1 MTFTTI
7 YDIQRDIKDTFN
19 RVAVPKDRIQCDV
32 LLMRDIEKEIIDF
45 IDQEY
50 NTKKYF
56 LCGPKRTITLDTSIR
71 DDLKL
76 VFEDSEEL
84 LQEYFKRW
92 NIDSE
97 GFDILNYLNPEYFG
111 SKEPDPRK
119 PLTVG
124 MLVESAKA
132 GRWLYS

>member
-1 MTFTTI
+1 
-7 YDIQRDIKDTFN
+7 
-19 RVAVPKDRIQCDV
+19 
-32 LLMRDIEKEIIDF
+32 
-45 IDQEY
+45 
-50 NTKKYF
+50 
-56 LCGPKRTITLDTSIR
+56 KRTITLDTSIR

-92 NIDSE
+92 NIDPE

-111 SKEPDPRK
+111 SKETDPRK

>member
-1 MTFTTI
+1 M
-7 YDIQRDIKDTFN
+7 
-19 RVAVPKDRIQCDV
+19 DV
-32 LLMRDIEKEIIDF
+32 LLMRDIKKEIIDF

-84 LQEYFKRW
+84 LQKYFKRW
-92 NIDSE
+92 NVDPE
-97 GFDILNYLNPEYFG
+97 GFDIPNYLNPEYFG